1 MKWCLSN
8 QFDGK
13 DVIYQAG
20 KTKLPDI
27 RNSST
32 GTNNLVKP
40 DLENTIVTTKTT
52 TTTTTVPTAATL
64 GQHSNSEDA
73 SVNPECNKTI
83 SNELTNLIKVKTMQ
97 ILQSST
103 IAPTQKNYQIM
114 TMSQ

>member
-52 TTTTTVPTAATL
+52 TTATL

-97 ILQSST
+97 ILQSSS